1 MTAKPSIRKHH
12 MNDDMFVLVPCGL
25 KQSDQKEKEDTNKGV
40 SHFLFGDD
48 DCPHGF
54 SCVVETSL
62 WATASCKQVS
72 MTRGQANTIR
82 ISV

>member
-12 MNDDMFVLVPCGL
+12 MNDDMLVLVPSGL
-25 KQSDQKEKEDTNKGV
+25 KQSDQKEKEDTRKGV
-40 SHFLFGDD
+40 SHCVCLFGDD

-54 SCVVETSL
+54 SCFVETSL

-72 MTRGQANTIR
+72 IIRGQEN
-82 ISV
+82 